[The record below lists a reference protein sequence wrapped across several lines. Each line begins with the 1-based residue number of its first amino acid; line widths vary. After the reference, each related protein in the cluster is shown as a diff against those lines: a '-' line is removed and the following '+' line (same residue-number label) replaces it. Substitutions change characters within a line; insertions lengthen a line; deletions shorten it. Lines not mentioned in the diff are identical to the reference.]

1 MAIMTIW
8 DKKSVRCC
16 GGPLYRGD
24 FLDCYLYCS
33 FNPKFSKLAVS
44 EGISA
49 NLWQAQRSHLA
60 SKGYSPPSPQIE
72 ITIKKIFC
80 NNSLENCF

>member
-1 MAIMTIW
+1 MGIMTIW
-8 DKKSVRCC
+8 DKKSLRCC

-24 FLDCYLYCS
+24 FLDCNFYCS

-49 NLWQAQRSHLA
+49 NLLQAQRSHWA
-60 SKGYSPPSPQIE
+60 SKGDSSPPNRNTNQ
-72 ITIKKIFC
+72 
-80 NNSLENCF
+80 ENFLQ